1 MFDLIAHGK
10 QRLIFREA
18 TAGLIAVPVPKSAS
32 LVIAFLRGAGG
43 GGAGGSTAA
52 VGVVARGGGAGGGGS
67 RAQFIGPAHVFN
79 GTILLGVPQGGVG
92 GAPGA
97 AGGEP
102 ILTGFAVASAS
113 SALYTAVGGNQR
125 VLVQATSGRA
135 GNLTAQ
141 SSASTTPVS
150 FAPFLSTHALGT
162 QGAASN
168 TTGANATAYAA
179 LYTNTPCH
187 PGTPGGGISTAEVV
201 GNSGTMSSAE
211 VGTEFPGFLGVG
223 ANTDGPSGVWL
234 ESYLYGIGG
243 VGGGAALTGQAGRGG
258 AGASGCGGGGGGAAR
273 TGATA
278 GAGGKGGDGR
288 IDLWFI

>member
-52 VGVVARGGGAGGGGS
+52 VGAVARGGGAGGGGS

-79 GTILLGVPQGGVG
+79 GTILLGVPSGGVG
-92 GAPGA
+92 GAPGV
-97 AGGEP
+97 AGGDP
-102 ILTGFAVASAS
+102 VLTGFAAGSAS
-113 SALYTAVGGNQR
+113 SALYTTVGGNQR
-125 VLVQATSGRA
+125 VLVQATPGRA
-135 GNLTAQ
+135 GNLTAN
-141 SSASTTPVS
+141 SSASASPIT

-162 QGAASN
+162 QGTASN
-168 TTGANATAYAA
+168 ATGANATAYAA

-201 GNSGTMSSAE
+201 GNSGDMNTTESGA
-211 VGTEFPGFLGVG
+211 EFPTYAGVG
-223 ANTDGPSGVWL
+223 ANTAGPHGVWF
-234 ESYLYGIGG
+234 ENYLFGTGG
-243 VGGGAALTGQAGRGG
+243 VGGGAALTGTAGRGG
-258 AGASGCGGGGGGAAR
+258 DGASGCGGGGGGAAR

-278 GAGGKGGDGR
+278 GAGGNGGNGR